1 MSFCSVV
8 CVWVAG
14 IVETTTSRGGMNAT
28 DVKHPSQKAWE
39 MAAWTEVGLAS
50 FVDCFN

>member
-1 MSFCSVV
+1 MCLSVAL

-28 DVKHPSQKAWE
+28 DVKHPSQTAWE
-39 MAAWTEVGLAS
+39 MAAWTEVGW
-50 FVDCFN
+50 